1 MFFKR
6 IFTNLLLIFLII
18 ILFCPATAMTT
29 RVYKFKGVAIPF
41 DLKYKDSIFKKG
53 KYDFEILFHHKQQ
66 VFYLKILKKGKG
78 LCLIPGEKL
87 KYKSYGWERLRDPK
101 IPDQPTLRIKKY
113 PTGKIVNIIFESGK
127 KTAIYPLVKVR
138 FKLEY
143 EL

>member
-18 ILFCPATAMTT
+18 ILFRPATAMTDS
-29 RVYKFKGVAIPF
+29 VYKFKGVAIPF
-41 DLKYKDSIFKKG
+41 DLKYEDSTFKKG
-53 KYDFEILFHHKQQ
+53 KYDFEILVHHQAQ
-66 VFYLKILKKGKG
+66 VFYLRIIKKGKG
-78 LCLIPGEKL
+78 LCLIPGERL
-87 KYKSYGWERLRDPK
+87 KYKGYGFEKMKDPK
-101 IPDQPTLRIKKY
+101 IPDQPTLRIKRY

-127 KTAIYPLVKVR
+127 NTAIYPLEKIK

>member
-18 ILFCPATAMTT
+18 ILFYPAAAMMTS
-29 RVYKFKGVAIPF
+29 VYKFKGVAIPF

-53 KYDFEILFHHKQQ
+53 KYDFEIVFHHQQQ
-66 VFYLKILKKGKG
+66 VFYLRIIKKRKG
-78 LCLIPGEKL
+78 LCLIPGERL
-87 KYKSYGWERLRDPK
+87 KYKSYGFEKMKDPK

-113 PTGKIVNIIFESGK
+113 PKGKTVNIIFESGK
-127 KTAIYPLVKVR
+127 NTAIYPLEKVR